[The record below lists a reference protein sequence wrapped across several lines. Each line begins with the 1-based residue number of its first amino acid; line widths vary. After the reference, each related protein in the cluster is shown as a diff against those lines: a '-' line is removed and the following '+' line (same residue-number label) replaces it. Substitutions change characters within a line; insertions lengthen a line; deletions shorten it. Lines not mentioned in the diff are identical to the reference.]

1 MNYMAIIENIINVL
15 VPLLI
20 CGLIFIYFRRR
31 ITNLEQSV
39 DIIMKM
45 LQTNQL
51 NSGGGTSN
59 SSAENTVVTPDDVYV
74 PSHDV
79 EIKRVEMNLEENN
92 DDDDDEEESSESE
105 SEEESS
111 SSDSE
116 TEPESS
122 SVSETEEQKEKLS
135 PIQEETS
142 SPIQEEDGSLIENE
156 VSSFL
161 ESSNIIEETLSNTKE
176 ESKTILLSEDISQK
190 EQLEKKTL
198 NELKKLLKEKN
209 PDVNNLSRMNKATV
223 IENLMN

>member
-1 MNYMAIIENIINVL
+1 MAIIENIINVL

-51 NSGGGTSN
+51 NSGGGTTN
-59 SSAENTVVTPDDVYV
+59 VSAENAVVTPDDVYV
-74 PSHDV
+74 PSADV

-92 DDDDDEEESSESE
+92 EEEDSSDSESEDEESSSSESE
-105 SEEESS
+105 S
-111 SSDSE
+111 
-116 TEPESS
+116 EPESS
-122 SVSETEEQKEKLS
+122 SVSETEESKDKLS
-135 PIQEETS
+135 PIQEE
-142 SPIQEEDGSLIENE
+142 EDGSLNENE

-161 ESSNIIEETLSNTKE
+161 ESSNIIEETLNNSEE
-176 ESKTILLSEDISQK
+176 ESKTILLSEEVSQK